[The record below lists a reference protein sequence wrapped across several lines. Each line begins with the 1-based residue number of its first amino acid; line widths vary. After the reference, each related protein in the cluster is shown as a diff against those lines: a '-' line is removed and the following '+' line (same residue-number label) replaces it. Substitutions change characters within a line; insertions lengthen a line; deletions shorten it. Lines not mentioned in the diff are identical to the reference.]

1 MSAKTTNLR
10 DRLKKVD
17 LQSYTMVF
25 ILILVVVMFQIIV
38 PSGIFLSPR
47 NLSNLFRQ
55 LSITGVITMST
66 MLMICSG
73 NFDLAVGSIVALV
86 GGIMAILQV
95 QHGWST
101 PAVILVGLAAAI
113 VVGLWQGFWVAY
125 RKVPS
130 YIVTLGDTLLL
141 RGAYLTITKGI
152 TINPMKADFEAIMIT
167 YLPAWLGYVLG
178 AIACAAAVFLVFNQ
192 RKTQIKYNLRA
203 DKMWMVFTKIAIA
216 CALIIAFVISMNN
229 YEGIPL
235 SVMILILVALVFQVI
250 TTKTRF
256 ARRIYA
262 IGGNPEAA
270 KLAGID
276 VRKHICSLY
285 VISAV
290 MCALSAVLLTSR
302 LNAAVAAAG
311 TNYEMDAIP
320 ACVVGGTSL
329 SGGKGTIM
337 GACVGALLI
346 ACLVNGM
353 SLLNISDYVQR
364 IVKGLIMILA
374 VWFDVAN
381 QTKK

>member
-25 ILILVVVMFQIIV
+25 ILILVVMFQILV
-38 PSGIFLSPR
+38 PGGIFLSSR

-66 MLMICSG
+66 MMMICSG

-152 TINPMKADFEAIMIT
+152 TINPMKPDFEAIMIT

-235 SVMILILVALVFQVI
+235 SVMILILVALVFQVV

-256 ARRIYA
+256 ARRVYA

-276 VRKHICSLY
+276 VRKHVCSLY